1 MIAWLAVRRLHH
13 RESRRLHP
21 DHEKWTAQMR
31 ASSGRLVLGER
42 KSKRRAEDLVAF
54 MENLALAYPKGQ
66 VHPAWL

>member
-1 MIAWLAVRRLHH
+1 
-13 RESRRLHP
+13 
-21 DHEKWTAQMR
+21 MR